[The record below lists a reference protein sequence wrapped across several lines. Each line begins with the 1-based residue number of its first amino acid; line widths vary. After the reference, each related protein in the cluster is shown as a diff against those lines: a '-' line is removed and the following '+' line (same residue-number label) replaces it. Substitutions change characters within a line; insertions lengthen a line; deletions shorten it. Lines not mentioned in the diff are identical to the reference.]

1 MRNLTLACS
10 MGGLAVLSGCIVIPV
25 GDLLKTPELEEQ
37 TLAEG
42 RGFFAREK
50 IAVLEL
56 SGFISDGGDGLL
68 WSQKD
73 TVGEL
78 RSRLKK
84 IRGDRQVKAVVLRI
98 SSAGGEVTASDII
111 YNDLVRFKD
120 ETKIPLVA
128 SIVEHGASG
137 AYYVAMAADRVLAHP
152 TAIVGSIGVMM
163 QSFNV
168 AELLVKIGVE
178 VAPVKSADQ
187 KDLGSPFR
195 RMEEGERA
203 VLQRVVDDLYARFV
217 DVVKK
222 GRPGLS
228 GEQVETLADGRV
240 VSGAAAVRE
249 GLVDGTGY
257 LAEAIEAARELGG
270 ISSPTIIHY
279 TRGGGGAAHL
289 FSSYGGPSAAGPA
302 TTPDGDFQLHVRARR
317 GSSPR
322 FLYLWQPGL

>member
-1 MRNLTLACS
+1 MRNLMLVCPV
-10 MGGLAVLSGCIVIPV
+10 GLALLSGCIVIPI
-25 GDLLKTPELEEQ
+25 GDLLKTPPLEEQ
-37 TLAEG
+37 TIAQG

-56 SGFISDGGDGLL
+56 NGFIGDGGEGLL
-68 WSQKD
+68 WTQKD

-84 IRGDRQVKAVVLRI
+84 IRSDRQVKAVVLRI
-98 SSAGGEVTASDII
+98 SSAGGEVTASDMI
-111 YNDLVRFKD
+111 YNDLLRFKE

-137 AYYVAMAADRVLAHP
+137 AYYIAMAADRVLAHP

-163 QSFNV
+163 QSYNL
-168 AELLVKIGVE
+168 AELLGKIGVE
-178 VAPVKSADQ
+178 VAPVKSADH

-195 RMEEGERA
+195 QMSESERA
-203 VLQRVVDDLYARFV
+203 VLQRVVDDLHERFV
-217 DVVKK
+217 SVVKR
-222 GRPGLS
+222 GRPGMS
-228 GEQVETLADGRV
+228 GEQVETIADGRV
-240 VSGAAAVRE
+240 VSGEAAVGA

-257 LAEAIEAARELGG
+257 FTDAIEAARELGG

-279 TRGGGGAAHL
+279 TRAGAGTSF
-289 FSSYGGPSAAGPA
+289 FSSYGGPPASGAAAAPV
-302 TTPDGDFQLHVRARR
+302 DDFELHVRARH